1 MKSFFQ
7 ILALAKRLHEN
18 EVESSHLSRNQ
29 STLEVELVRYK
40 KLYKAKQEEDGVRR
54 EQTENI
60 LRLAKFKQSNEK
72 VDYYVFDCFSQIKE
86 FTHRLNEVEAQT
98 RRKVASA
105 QDQEERILQTM
116 ADMSAL
122 EQRLHQLAVN
132 ESDIEGEV
140 DIGIGEL

>member
-29 STLEVELVRYK
+29 SSLEVELVRYK

-60 LRLAKFKQSNEK
+60 LRLAKFKQSN
-72 VDYYVFDCFSQIKE
+72 
-86 FTHRLNEVEAQT
+86 
-98 RRKVASA
+98 RKS
-105 QDQEERILQTM
+105 R
-116 ADMSAL
+116 
-122 EQRLHQLAVN
+122 
-132 ESDIEGEV
+132 
-140 DIGIGEL
+140 

>member
-1 MKSFFQ
+1 M
-7 ILALAKRLHEN
+7 
-18 EVESSHLSRNQ
+18 
-29 STLEVELVRYK
+29 VRYK

-60 LRLAKFKQSNEK
+60 LRLAKFKQSNGK
-72 VDYYVFDCFSQIKE
+72 VDNYVFDCFSQIKK

-140 DIGIGEL
+140 DIGIGKL

>member
-29 STLEVELVRYK
+29 SSLEVELVRYK

-72 VDYYVFDCFSQIKE
+72 VDNYVFDCFSQIKE

-140 DIGIGEL
+140 DIGIGKL

>member
-29 STLEVELVRYK
+29 SSLEVELVRYK

-60 LRLAKFKQSNEK
+60 LRLAKFKQSNAK
-72 VDYYVFDCFSQIKE
+72 VDNYVFDCFSQIKE

-140 DIGIGEL
+140 DIGIGKL